1 MNSLY
6 IVTGIDTDTKEK
18 FEYEEPTLK
27 RAMEIYNSLKDAD
40 DISNL
45 IVLEYDLIEK
55 QYHMVAP
62 ID

>member
-6 IVTGIDTDTKEK
+6 IITGIDIDTKEK
-18 FEYEEPTLK
+18 FEYEEATIQ

-40 DISNL
+40 DVSNL
-45 IVLEYDLIEK
+45 MVLEYDLIEK